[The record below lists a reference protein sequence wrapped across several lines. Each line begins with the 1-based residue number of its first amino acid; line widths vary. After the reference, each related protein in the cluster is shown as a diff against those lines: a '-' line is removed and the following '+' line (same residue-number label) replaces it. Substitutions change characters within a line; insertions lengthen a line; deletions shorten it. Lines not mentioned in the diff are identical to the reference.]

1 MGGFILF
8 NRPLH
13 NNLKNES
20 QTRNL
25 IADLQKIVLEL
36 EKPPLLICVDQ
47 EGGKV
52 ERFNFNRAKL
62 KNNINVRTVKEAYE
76 KGLIIG
82 KEMNDLGFNCNFAP
96 VVDVNSNPKNPVIG
110 TRSFGND
117 AYDVSSKSVAFMNG
131 LHEYGILATAKHFPG
146 HGDTCVDSHVGLPV
160 VKKSKIELEK
170 LELVPFKEMI
180 KNGVDIIMT
189 AHISMPKIDPTKVI
203 SKKDGKEIFL
213 PATLSRVVLTD
224 LLRKELNFNGLI
236 ITDALV
242 MKAISENFGCEESV
256 ALSIHAGADVILMPT
271 LLKNEQQIDEKLG
284 KIYNL
289 VISKV
294 KKGEI
299 DEKQIDDSY
308 NRIIKL
314 KKKFVAKN

>member
-117 AYDVSSKSVAFMNG
+117 AYDVSRKSVAFMNG
-131 LHEYGILATAKHFPG
+131 LHKYGILATAKHFPG
-146 HGDTCVDSHVGLPV
+146 HGDTCVDSHVG
-160 VKKSKIELEK
+160 
-170 LELVPFKEMI
+170 
-180 KNGVDIIMT
+180 
-189 AHISMPKIDPTKVI
+189 
-203 SKKDGKEIFL
+203 
-213 PATLSRVVLTD
+213 
-224 LLRKELNFNGLI
+224 
-236 ITDALV
+236 
-242 MKAISENFGCEESV
+242 
-256 ALSIHAGADVILMPT
+256 
-271 LLKNEQQIDEKLG
+271 
-284 KIYNL
+284 
-289 VISKV
+289 
-294 KKGEI
+294 
-299 DEKQIDDSY
+299 
-308 NRIIKL
+308 
-314 KKKFVAKN
+314 